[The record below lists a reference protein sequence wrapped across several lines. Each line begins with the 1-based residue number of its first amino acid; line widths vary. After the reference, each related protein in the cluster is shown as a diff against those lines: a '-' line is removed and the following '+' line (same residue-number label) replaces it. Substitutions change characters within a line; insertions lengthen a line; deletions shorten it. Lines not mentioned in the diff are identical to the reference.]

1 MRWSGDSLRRSW
13 RPPPLL
19 FSSCLLSFAT
29 LPLLPSGDWTNGGN
43 LNCVGDQ
50 EEQHSGGGGQRVQRD
65 GRHRRLLHPHLGLRP
80 PRLHQI
86 PRPGTARLLPL
97 LSGPLL
103 LQIFSIIF
111 LSATRC
117 STLAWVSSSLSCW
130 VLPPPG
136 ATSITLFLFFY
147 FHHWP
152 PPPPVQKWLAT
163 FTKSALIFHQIPCSP
178 SWDCYE
184 PGKL

>member
-1 MRWSGDSLRRSW
+1 MRWSGDSLHRSW
-13 RPPPLL
+13 RLSPLL
-19 FSSCLLSFAT
+19 FSSCLLSCAI

-50 EEQHSGGGGQRVQRD
+50 EEQHPGGGGQCVQRD
-65 GRHRRLLHPHLGLRP
+65 GRHRRLLHPNLGLRP

-103 LQIFSIIF
+103 LQTLSIIF
-111 LSATRC
+111 LSTTRC

-136 ATSITLFLFFY
+136 HTSVTLFLFY
-147 FHHWP
+147 HFHHWP
-152 PPPPVQKWLAT
+152 VQNC
-163 FTKSALIFHQIPCSP
+163 FP
-178 SWDCYE
+178 SDSVQSC
-184 PGKL
+184 PGLLWTG